1 MKYNLIALA
10 CALLL
15 AAGLSLTVTAGPTP
29 DVDTDGV
36 PDSQDNCTLVPN
48 ATQGDS
54 DLDGYGNPCDAD
66 YDNDGSVTG
75 VDFNLFKVGYGGSN
89 EVYDHDCDGGVGG
102 TDFNMLKVLYGG
114 PPGASGLGCAGTAPC
129 PVTAHGCP

>member
-15 AAGLSLTVTAGPTP
+15 AAGLSLTVTAGPIP
-29 DVDTDGV
+29 DADTDGV
-36 PDSQDNCTLVPN
+36 PDTQDNCTLIAN
-48 ATQGDS
+48 ATQGDT
-54 DLDGYGNPCDAD
+54 DLDGYGNICDAD

-75 VDFNLFKVGYGGSN
+75 VDFGAFKVAYGGPD
-89 EVYDHDCDGGVGG
+89 EEYDHDCDGAVAG
-102 TDFNMLKVLYGG
+102 TDFGIFKTLYGTA
-114 PPGASGLGCAGTAPC
+114 PGASGLGCAGTAPC